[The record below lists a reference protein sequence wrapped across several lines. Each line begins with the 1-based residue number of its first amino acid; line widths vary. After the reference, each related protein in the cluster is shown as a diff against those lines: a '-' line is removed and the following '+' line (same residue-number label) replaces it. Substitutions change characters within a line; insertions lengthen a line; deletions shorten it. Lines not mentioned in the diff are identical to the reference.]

1 MSADPVFDTGHA
13 YRVQK
18 WTSRVLAI
26 VCAVEAFALL
36 GVGGAMMSLFPL
48 KEVQPMLLIGGSK
61 DDQVWRVEPF
71 EVGTRGWELIAQ
83 KMAENYVVKR
93 ETIDLQTEVTRWQ
106 EVAWLSSDS
115 VFREFREWMS
125 GSNPNSP
132 FEVAKKKKLT
142 RTAAPQVTT
151 QLNERQIQVEFLRRD
166 FQNGEEIARKVIV
179 ATLTFGFVEQAVAT
193 ADRYLNPTGWQ
204 VVAYGLAEK
213 SQ

>member
-1 MSADPVFDTGHA
+1 
-13 YRVQK
+13 
-18 WTSRVLAI
+18 
-26 VCAVEAFALL
+26 
-36 GVGGAMMSLFPL
+36 
-48 KEVQPMLLIGGSK
+48 
-61 DDQVWRVEPF
+61 
-71 EVGTRGWELIAQ
+71 
-83 KMAENYVVKR
+83 
-93 ETIDLQTEVTRWQ
+93 
-106 EVAWLSSDS
+106 
-115 VFREFREWMS
+115 MS